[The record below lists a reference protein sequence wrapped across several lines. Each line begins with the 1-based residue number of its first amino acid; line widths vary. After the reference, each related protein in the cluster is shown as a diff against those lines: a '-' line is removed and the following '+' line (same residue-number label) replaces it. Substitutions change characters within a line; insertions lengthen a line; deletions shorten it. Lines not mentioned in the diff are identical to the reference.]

1 VDGLNNA
8 AYSTVSCRSTSAP
21 TNGDWQ
27 GAGAEQFTAFRALR
41 LGSYD
46 LAIDLRHDPD
56 TRPLLAEL
64 KATFRAGFCAP
75 SAEGGD
81 CLDIALP
88 DMENVSVE
96 AGTGRPLHAELRL
109 RLLASAAAATFSPRP
124 HPASRLVAPSL
135 DRTIT
140 PRPYAIL
147 APGAGSPIRLWPA
160 DRFVAVSRALQ
171 DRHGLHIVI
180 TGGARERD
188 AAQCIANSLPSN
200 DVSNLVER
208 LPLAELPSV
217 ISGASLYVGL
227 DTGTTHVAAALRVPT
242 VAIISGVP
250 NLEVWH
256 TVGPNVT
263 VVAGRVP
270 CSSCYLTHPEQCH
283 FGVVCLSAITSNHVI
298 SACNALLLR
307 QRQQDLVPP
316 AG

>member
-1 VDGLNNA
+1 MRYWLRAPA
-8 AYSTVSCRSTSAP
+8 AQSDCGRRTDTSPSPAHYRTGTDCISSSP
-21 TNGDWQ
+21 
-27 GAGAEQFTAFRALR
+27 AVR
-41 LGSYD
+41 GS
-46 LAIDLRHDPD
+46 A
-56 TRPLLAEL
+56 
-64 KATFRAGFCAP
+64 
-75 SAEGGD
+75 
-81 CLDIALP
+81 
-88 DMENVSVE
+88 
-96 AGTGRPLHAELRL
+96 
-109 RLLASAAAATFSPRP
+109 
-124 HPASRLVAPSL
+124 
-135 DRTIT
+135 
-140 PRPYAIL
+140 
-147 APGAGSPIRLWPA
+147 
-160 DRFVAVSRALQ
+160 
-171 DRHGLHIVI
+171 
-180 TGGARERD
+180 